1 MLGSQGRHQVLVK
14 LAQSSETALHWT
26 TYGGG
31 MRARLIVASGL
42 VFVACGK
49 SEPAPLANASTAGS
63 PAVSMTSQD
72 QRLLAAATILLP
84 PEGLTPDSL
93 PDHTS
98 RGAAVL
104 TGYCSQ
110 CHALPSPAMHAA
122 QDWPSTARRM
132 WVRIDMLHGMLGVR
146 VPTAGDRV
154 AMLNYLIANSLKVAD
169 NLPPGPGREV
179 FQAMCSRCHLLPD
192 PRQHSGPDWVA
203 VVMRMERNM
212 ERMKVSGVSNP
223 QAQQIIGYLETA
235 SRR

>member
-1 MLGSQGRHQVLVK
+1 
-14 LAQSSETALHWT
+14 
-26 TYGGG
+26 
-31 MRARLIVASGL
+31 MRAHLIAAASL
-42 VFVACGK
+42 VLIGCAK
-49 SEPAPLANASTAGS
+49 PEPAPLASTGTTAGS
-63 PAVSMTSQD
+63 SAPLSAMDS
-72 QRLLAAATILLP
+72 RLLAAATILLP
-84 PEGLTPDSL
+84 PEGLVPDSL

-154 AMLNYLIANSLKVAD
+154 AMLNYLIANSLKVAE
-169 NLPPGPGREV
+169 NLPAGPGRDV

-192 PRQHSGPDWVA
+192 PRQHSGPDWAA
-203 VVMRMERNM
+203 VIMRMERNM
-212 ERMKVSGVSNP
+212 ERMKVSGVSNA
-223 QAQQIIGYLETA
+223 QAQQIIGYLESA